1 VRYLEMLV
9 RGASAFAAHPEVTTP
24 LLKLVAEMVLQRG
37 QRINFGNYS
46 PNGVLLFRF
55 ASQAVVAYGSRM
67 VDAPVPAGAEPY
79 AAKYKTVA
87 VCASILARA
96 LDGGYANFGVFELY
110 SDPALRDA
118 VTMLLRL
125 LLSVPQEDLMK
136 YPKLANLYMLSIEI
150 LHRNHIDLIAALP
163 QPVFARL
170 VRSLVDGLDCVDNDV
185 AMRASSAMDHLATHF
200 VKNWP
205 KDTPTAQGL
214 KLLVAADQGIFAV
227 LMRQLFKVLVLDEAP
242 ASAQSV
248 GHMTALTLVRPLLPV
263 ILAAECVQP
272 GALEVFKAEL
282 IASQPASL
290 QPRALEEFNRFASG
304 LTRSLDMLNRDRFI
318 TRLHTFRTSYKEFA
332 RG

>member
-1 VRYLEMLV
+1 
-9 RGASAFAAHPEVTTP
+9 
-24 LLKLVAEMVLQRG
+24 
-37 QRINFGNYS
+37 
-46 PNGVLLFRF
+46 
-55 ASQAVVAYGSRM
+55 
-67 VDAPVPAGAEPY
+67 
-79 AAKYKTVA
+79 
-87 VCASILARA
+87 
-96 LDGGYANFGVFELY
+96 
-110 SDPALRDA
+110 
-118 VTMLLRL
+118 
-125 LLSVPQEDLMK
+125 
-136 YPKLANLYMLSIEI
+136 MLSIEI

-304 LTRSLDMLNRDRFI
+304 LTRCVEPRQRGSAQPGPPPFCGRPISLRTNPSPPPPPQ
-318 TRLHTFRTSYKEFA
+318 TRTQQQQQQQPIPTGASIC
-332 RG
+332 